1 MIFEK
6 YPNLLKQPLFAGHF
20 QIEQNVVGFEQ
31 LVESRNDA
39 SHSRSHPVSQ
49 MFQRLTVPLIALALL
64 VLDDLT
70 IEQMGEI
77 IDGFVHVFL

>member
-6 YPNLLKQPLFAGHF
+6 YPNLLEQTLFAGHF
-20 QIEQNVVGFEQ
+20 QIKQNVVGFEQ
-31 LVESRNDA
+31 LGESRNDA
-39 SHSRSHPVSQ
+39 SHSSSHPVSQ

-70 IEQMGEI
+70 IEQMGKI